1 MEWSARPKA
10 DLYAL
15 SSAHMLDTLFLGRY
29 RVLRQLGE
37 GGMGKVYL
45 ARQTDLNRDVVI
57 KVMHEHVASESRF
70 QERFQQE
77 MLAMAQF
84 QHPYAVTL
92 YDAHIETDE
101 GPAIIMEYV
110 KGKTLDLVLKENK
123 YFSPQR
129 ASRLLTQLCEV
140 LSTAHQQGII
150 HRDLKPSNL
159 MVTDPDTQFEKIKV
173 MDFGLAKLAKLT
185 PVGHQHQTSYHQQT
199 ASGENLLGTPAYVS
213 PEQARGD
220 HVTHRSDL
228 YSVGVIL
235 YEMLTG
241 RLPFQGLST
250 MDTLL
255 AHAIEQPPAMTDED
269 IVVPDSIEQ
278 VVLRCMAKAPEER
291 YNSSR
296 ELLDDYLRALALP
309 DGRQLAAPQRDDPT
323 DLPPI
328 PHTLDPNVMVFRIQ
342 AWMPR
347 TIASVK
353 LAGFIQDA
361 RGEVIEN
368 SPGRVRVILGAKNT
382 AYRPTRVG
390 WFSVA
395 RADIEM
401 ELQIFE
407 STNPLRRNQ
416 VWVTVI
422 LRYLGR
428 NLTEDFQRRGDRIF
442 RDLRGYLIGSTPGI

>member
-1 MEWSARPKA
+1 MQ
-10 DLYAL
+10 
-15 SSAHMLDTLFLGRY
+15 DTLFLGRY

-37 GGMGKVYL
+37 GGMGRVWL
-45 ARQTDLNRDVVI
+45 ARQIDLNRDVVV

-92 YDAHIETDE
+92 YDAHIETEE

-110 KGKTLDLVLKENK
+110 KGKTLDQVLKENK

-255 AHAIEQPPAMTDED
+255 AHAIEQPPAMTDEE

-296 ELLDDYLRALALP
+296 ELLDDYLRALSLP
-309 DGRQLAAPQRDDPT
+309 DGRQLPSPQRDDPT
-323 DLPPI
+323 D
-328 PHTLDPNVMVFRIQ
+328 
-342 AWMPR
+342 
-347 TIASVK
+347 
-353 LAGFIQDA
+353 
-361 RGEVIEN
+361 
-368 SPGRVRVILGAKNT
+368 
-382 AYRPTRVG
+382 
-390 WFSVA
+390 
-395 RADIEM
+395 
-401 ELQIFE
+401 
-407 STNPLRRNQ
+407 
-416 VWVTVI
+416 
-422 LRYLGR
+422 
-428 NLTEDFQRRGDRIF
+428 
-442 RDLRGYLIGSTPGI
+442 

>member
-1 MEWSARPKA
+1 
-10 DLYAL
+10 
-15 SSAHMLDTLFLGRY
+15 MLDTLFLSRY
-29 RVLRQLGE
+29 RILRQLGE
-37 GGMGKVYL
+37 GGMGRVYL
-45 ARQTDLNRDVVI
+45 ARQIDLNRDVVV
-57 KVMHEHVASESRF
+57 KVMHEHVASETRF

-84 QHPYAVTL
+84 QHAYAVTL
-92 YDAHIETDE
+92 YDAIIETDE

-110 KGKTLDLVLKENK
+110 KGKTLDIVLKENK
-123 YFSPQR
+123 YFTPHR

-140 LSTAHQQGII
+140 LSVAHQQGII

-159 MVTDPDTQFEKIKV
+159 MVTDPDTQFEKLKV
-173 MDFGLAKLAKLT
+173 MDFGLAKLAKFST
-185 PVGHQHQTSYHQQT
+185 TGHPSTTYHAQTV
-199 ASGENLLGTPAYVS
+199 SGENLLGTPAYVS

-220 HVTHRSDL
+220 HVTHRSDI

-255 AHAIEQPPAMTDED
+255 AHAIEQPPAMSDEE
-269 IVVPDSIEQ
+269 IYVPEAIEK

-291 YNSSR
+291 YNNTR
-296 ELLDDYLRALALP
+296 ELLDDYLHSLAQP
-309 DGRQLAAPQRDDPT
+309 EGRQALAPQRDEPT

-328 PHTLDPNVMVFRIQ
+328 PHTLDPAMMIFRIQ

-390 WFSVA
+390 WFSIN

-422 LRYLGR
+422 LRYLGKA
-428 NLTEDFQRRGDRIF
+428 LADDFQQRGDRIF